1 MELLRDNGRCKDANQ
16 WILVL
21 GKEHKKLMNLRKFWG
36 RWLILVII
44 LSLLPQVNLV
54 SSQDDPDSDDPPP
67 QVIDVWPLPGVEMG
81 GTEPLSIS
89 FDQSMNADTVQNAF
103 SIAPELAGE
112 IVWSDP
118 RTLNFIP
125 SEGWAVDT
133 EYTVTIAETALST
146 LTNLG
151 LVEPYSVA
159 VQTVGPLEVAAIAP
173 AEDAEN
179 VAADSTIVVTFNRP
193 VQPLVST
200 DELADLPPPI
210 SIEPEVAGTGEW
222 VNTSIYVFTP
232 EKVFDG
238 GTTYT
243 VTVAAGLTS
252 IDAAVLAEEYTWSFS
267 TLPPQIQNVY
277 PYSGAT
283 RVLLEEKIIIYFSQP
298 MDTTSAEEAFDLTN
312 FRNLEPVVGT
322 FSWDD
327 TGQTMTFTPADLLN
341 IETTYRVHIGDSA
354 KSASGEATLSNA
366 VSRDFTTV
374 PLPGV
379 ESTNPHNGD
388 TDVSPGRGAY
398 ISFKSPMKSNSLEDL
413 IEISPEPE
421 SWTPSVG
428 EDQTDYISL
437 GFRSLPNTTYT
448 ITLKA
453 GGEDL
458 YGNVIENDYTF
469 SFTTGDISTWFSPL
483 TRGNFALTGAHRQNT
498 RFAAQY
504 SGTPTVEF
512 TIYRLDND
520 ASYMEEV
527 FNGYYSGDRPVWATI
542 NNIHRQWTQE
552 FDSNGSTNKVDEIL
566 LASENGGTLP
576 NGIYW
581 VNIESTYRYN
591 NNNPW
596 QKTTDEFAL
605 AVSTANLTVK
615 RSPNELLVFMTDMP
629 SADPVAN
636 ATVSIYHHTNMI
648 ARGTTDADGVFRS
661 PLSVDPRDPF
671 VYIVAESDTA
681 FGAWHSYNSRT
692 AETEND
698 YLYTDRPIYRP
709 GETVNFRGAL
719 RLKNDM
725 AYSLPNVREIPV
737 IITSYAT
744 GETLFEE
751 DVAVTEFGTFSGT
764 FDLAEDV
771 ALSGVSIY
779 ADNKWLGEFTI
790 AEFRVPEY
798 AVSVEATEAE
808 IVRGDSLD
816 AVLHGE
822 YYFGGAVSNADL
834 YWYASG
840 NIAYFNYTGP
850 GRYNFIDE
858 TANYP
863 YFYESGEGTTD
874 AAGNFIV
881 QSDNTDAGSTRPMSI
896 VVEGTV
902 TDESNQP
909 ISGRTSVFVHP
920 ANVYIGQRTD
930 KYFGKANEEMT
941 VDLISVHPD
950 SSIVGEQK
958 VDLTL
963 IETRW
968 ERVPVEGQFGRYEWT
983 QEEIEVLTE
992 TIITG
997 EDGKAQFTFTPP
1009 NGGIFR
1015 LRATTLDE
1023 RERVNSSTL
1032 RFWVIGDRPVW
1043 WGRPSTSID
1052 LVADAEAYKPGDT
1065 AQILVPIPF
1074 AGGSTV
1080 LVTTERVGIMSH
1092 EVLAVEGSTLLYDL
1106 PITDEHAPTIH
1117 VSFTV
1122 IKGIDEESL
1131 NPEYRQGTITLTVV
1145 PVEQQLTVTVTPSKE
1160 LTQPR
1165 ETVAFDILVTDAHG
1179 EPVVA
1184 EVGLRLTDK
1193 AILALLPDYSLSPE
1207 EAFYG
1212 WQSNH
1217 INTTVAITNLLDV
1230 LTDETLGTEEEK
1242 ALGEEDLATGRDANE
1257 PTPAATA
1264 TAESGLFAD
1273 SDDAAGEALPDSG
1286 GGGGAEPPVIRE
1298 NFEQTPLWAP
1308 HVVTATDGTAT
1319 VSLELPDNLTT
1330 WSLQARV
1337 LTQDTKVGQ
1346 AGTEIVT
1353 TLPLLVRPATPRFFV
1368 VDDRVEL
1375 AMVINNNTPE
1385 DQTLEATLEAEG
1397 VTLETESNQTVTIGA
1412 GERLRVR
1419 WWATVDD
1426 SEFVDMTFFAVGDGF
1441 SDASKPSLANE
1452 NGQIPVYRYT
1462 APDTVGTAGLIRNT
1476 GSKTEG
1482 IALPSRI
1489 QAESGTITIKVDP
1502 SLAVSII
1509 DSFDYLKNY
1518 KHQCIEQTVSRF
1530 LPNAITYKALKDLGI
1545 QDPELEAKLVVALTE
1560 GLTILE
1566 REQNPDGGWGWFS
1579 GMKSS
1584 YLVTAYA
1591 ALGLIEAR
1599 EAGFTI
1605 DESMLMRALSYV
1617 QDDLIRPT
1625 IDTTPWQLNRQAFY
1639 LYVMSRDGRGDKSRY
1654 DDLFEHRLDMSYMGR
1669 AYFLMAYVE
1678 LFPEAGEISDLTSD
1692 LTSAAILSATGAH
1705 WEEDYNDWWNWS
1717 SDTRTTALVLSA
1729 LTRVEPESDLLA
1741 NAVRWLM
1748 IARDGDH
1755 WTTTQETVWSVI
1767 GLTDWMVIT
1776 GELQGNYDYN
1786 ISINRELQ
1794 TEGTVTPET
1803 VREGA
1808 TIEIPISELSTDE
1821 LNRLTIARGEG
1832 EGVLYYTTHMNLRLP
1847 AAEAEAI
1854 NRGINVQR
1862 EYFLNDDPD
1871 TKITSAHIGDT
1882 ITVRV
1887 TMTLT
1892 QDVYYFVLEDPIPA
1906 GTEGV
1911 NTSLLTTSQ
1920 EVEGPNLQSQYRRY
1934 NPYWYW
1940 GWWWFDRTEMRDEQV
1955 NLYADFLPRGTY
1967 VYTYQLQATTPGE
1980 FQTMPSHAYAFYMP
1994 EVFGRTDGS
2003 LFTIT
2008 DAPTEE

>member
-1 MELLRDNGRCKDANQ
+1 
-16 WILVL
+16 
-21 GKEHKKLMNLRKFWG
+21 MNLRKFWG

-89 FDQSMNADTVQNAF
+89 FDQAMNADTVEAAF
-103 SIAPELAGE
+103 SIEPALAGD
-112 IVWSDP
+112 IIWSDT
-118 RTLNFIP
+118 RTLNFNP

-133 EYTVTIAETALST
+133 DYTVTIAKTALSA
-146 LTNLG
+146 LTDLA
-151 LVEPYSVA
+151 LVEPYTVDIKSVGA
-159 VQTVGPLEVAAIAP
+159 LEVAAIAP
-173 AEDAEN
+173 EDGAEG
-179 VAADSTIVVTFNRP
+179 VAADSTIVMTFNRP

-200 DELADLPPPI
+200 DELDDLPAPI
-210 SIEPEVAGTGEW
+210 TIEPEVEGTGEW

-232 EKVFDG
+232 DKVFDG

-243 VTVAAGLTS
+243 VTVSAGLTS
-252 IDAAVLAEEYTWSFS
+252 IDAAVLAEDFTWTFS

-277 PYSGAT
+277 PYSGAGD
-283 RVLLEEKIIIYFSQP
+283 VLLEEAVIIYFSQP
-298 MDTTSAEEAFDLTN
+298 MDTASAEEAFDLTN
-312 FRNLEPVVGT
+312 FRNLEPVVGKFT
-322 FSWDD
+322 WDE
-327 TGQTMTFTPADLLN
+327 TGQTMTFTPDNLLEIATN
-341 IETTYRVHIGDSA
+341 YRINVAATA
-354 KSASGEATLSNA
+354 KSASGEANLNAA
-366 VSRDFTTV
+366 VSRDFSTV

-379 ESTNPHNGD
+379 QSTNPNNNER
-388 TDVSPGRGAY
+388 DVSPGRGAY
-398 ISFKSPMKSNSLEDL
+398 INFKSPMKSNSLEDL

-421 SWTPSVG
+421 AWEPVVDDERTG
-428 EDQTDYISL
+428 YISL
-437 GFRSLPNTTYT
+437 NFRSLPNTNYT
-448 ITLKA
+448 ITLKSGA
-453 GGEDL
+453 EDL
-458 YGNVIENDYTF
+458 YGNVIADDYTF
-469 SFTTGDISTWFSPL
+469 SYTTGEIATWLSPL
-483 TRGNFALTGAHRQNT
+483 TRGRFALTGAHRQNT
-498 RFAAQY
+498 RFAVQY
-504 SGTPTVEF
+504 SGTPTVDF
-512 TIYRLDND
+512 TVYRVDID
-520 ASYMEEV
+520 TAYMEQV
-527 FNGYYSGDRPVWATI
+527 FDGYYSSNTAPWATL
-542 NNIHRQWTQE
+542 NNVYRKWTQE
-552 FDSNGSTNKVDEIL
+552 FDSNGSTNKTAEIL
-566 LASENGGTLP
+566 LAGEEGGTLP

-581 VNIESTYRYN
+581 VEMNSTYRYSSGD
-591 NNNPW
+591 PW
-596 QKTTDEFAL
+596 RKTNDEFAL
-605 AVSTANLTVK
+605 AVTTANLTVK
-615 RSPNELLVFMTDMP
+615 RSPDEMLIFMTDMA

-636 ATVSIYHHTNMI
+636 ATVSIYHNSTMI
-648 ARGTTDADGVFRS
+648 ARGTTDADGIFRS
-661 PLSVDPRDPF
+661 PVDVDTRDPF
-671 VYIVAESDTA
+671 VYIIAESDTA
-681 FGAWHSYNSRT
+681 FAAWNSYNART
-692 AETEND
+692 PETEND

-709 GETVNFRGAL
+709 GETVYFRGAL
-719 RLKNDM
+719 RTKDDM
-725 AYSLPNVREIPV
+725 TYNLPNVREVPIV
-737 IITSYAT
+737 ITSYAT
-744 GETLFEE
+744 GETLYEE
-751 DVAVTEFGTFSGT
+751 TVEVTEFGTFSGELK
-764 FDLAEDV
+764 LAEDV
-771 ALSGVSIY
+771 SLSSASIQVE
-779 ADNKWLGEFTI
+779 DKWLGEFTI

-798 AVSVEATEAE
+798 LVNVTATEDE
-808 IVRGDSLD
+808 IIRGDSLD
-816 AVLHGE
+816 AVISSE
-822 YYFGGAVSNADL
+822 FYFGGAVSNADL
-834 YWYASG
+834 YWYADGSA
-840 NIAYFNYTGP
+840 AYFNYTGT
-850 GRYNFIDE
+850 GRYTFIDE
-858 TANYP
+858 TASYP
-863 YFYESGEGTTD
+863 YFYESGDGTTD
-874 AAGNFIV
+874 AAGNYMV
-881 QSDNTDAGSTRPMSI
+881 HSDNTDPGTTRPMRISI
-896 VVEGTV
+896 EGTV

-909 ISGRTSVFVHP
+909 ISGRTSVLVHP
-920 ANVYIGQRTD
+920 ANIYIGQRTD

-941 VDLISVHPD
+941 VDLISVQPD

-958 VDLTL
+958 IDVTL
-963 IETRW
+963 VETRW
-968 ERVPVEGQFGRYEWT
+968 ERVPVDGQFGRYNWT
-983 QEEIEVLTE
+983 QEEIEVLTD

-997 EDGKAQFTFTPP
+997 EDGKAQFSFTPP

-1023 RERVNSSTL
+1023 RERTNSSTL

-1043 WGRPSTSID
+1043 WGQPSNSLD
-1052 LVADAEAYKPGDT
+1052 LVADAEEYKPGDT

-1074 AGGSTV
+1074 AGASTV
-1080 LVTTERVGIMSH
+1080 LVATERVGIMSH
-1092 EVLAVEGSTLLYDL
+1092 EVLTVEGSTLLYDL

-1131 NPEYRQGTITLTVV
+1131 NPEYRQGTISLTVI

-1165 ETVAFDILVTDAHG
+1165 EMIDFDILVTDAHG
-1179 EPVVA
+1179 EPVRA

-1193 AILALLPDYSLSPE
+1193 AILALLSENSVSPE
-1207 EAFYG
+1207 QAFYG

-1217 INTTVAITNLLDV
+1217 IYTTTAIDSLLDT

-1242 ALGEEDLATGRDANE
+1242 NQQPRDDAELSVGRNGNA
-1257 PTPAATA
+1257 PLPASTA
-1264 TAESGLFAD
+1264 TAEGFFD

-1286 GGGGAEPPVIRE
+1286 GGGGAAEPPVIRE
-1298 NFEQTPLWAP
+1298 NFEQTPLWSP
-1308 HVVTATDGTAT
+1308 HVVTGADGTAT

-1337 LTQDTKVGQ
+1337 LTADTHVGQ
-1346 AGTEIVT
+1346 ADAEIVT
-1353 TLPLLVRPATPRFFV
+1353 TLPLLVRPATPRFLV
-1368 VDDRVEL
+1368 VDDHVEL
-1375 AMVINNNTPE
+1375 AMVVNNNTAE
-1385 DQTLEATLEAEG
+1385 EQSLEASLEVEG
-1397 VTLETESNQTVTIGA
+1397 VTLETEAVQNVTIGA

-1426 SEFVDMTFFAVGDGF
+1426 TEFIDMTFFAIGANGF

-1452 NGQIPVYRYT
+1452 DGLIPVYRYT

-1476 GSKTEG
+1476 GSRTEG

-1489 QAESGTITIKVDP
+1489 QAESGTITVKVDP

-1530 LPNAITYKALKDLGI
+1530 LPNAVTYKALKDLGM

-1560 GLTILE
+1560 GLAILE
-1566 REQNPDGGWGWFS
+1566 REQNPDGGWGWFA
-1579 GMKSS
+1579 GMESS

-1591 ALGLIEAR
+1591 SLGLIEAR

-1605 DESMLMRALSYV
+1605 DESMLTRSLSFV
-1617 QDDLIRPT
+1617 QQDLRRPN
-1625 IDTTPWQLNRQAFY
+1625 IDTSPWQLNRQAFY
-1639 LYVMSRDGRGDKSRY
+1639 LYVMARDGRGDKSRY

-1669 AYFLMAYVE
+1669 AYFLMAYLE
-1678 LFPEAGEISDLTSD
+1678 LFREASEIKDLTSD

-1705 WEEDYNDWWNWS
+1705 WEEDYDDWWNWS
-1717 SDTRTTALVLSA
+1717 SDTRTTAIVLSA
-1729 LTRVEPESDLLA
+1729 LTQVEPESDLLA

-1767 GLTDWMVIT
+1767 ALTDWMVIT

-1786 ISINRELQ
+1786 VSVNRELQ
-1794 TEGTVTPET
+1794 TEGTVTPAT

-1821 LNRLTIARGEG
+1821 INRLTIARGDG
-1832 EGVLYYTTHMNLRLP
+1832 EGVLYYTTHMDLRLP
-1847 AAEAEAI
+1847 AAEVDAI
-1854 NRGINVQR
+1854 NRGVDVQR

-1871 TKITSAHIGDT
+1871 TKINSAHIGDT

-1892 QDVYYFVLEDPIPA
+1892 QDMYYFVLEDPIPA

-1920 EVEGPNLQSQYRRY
+1920 GADGPSLQSQYRRY
-1934 NPYWYW
+1934 NPFWYW

-2008 DAPTEE
+2008 DAPEEVAEESAE